1 MDIQTYIA
9 QGDAQFQDGYQ
20 KLLDVIKTALPK
32 GFELTMQY
40 KMPTFVVPLTL
51 YPKGYLDNPKVP
63 LPFISL
69 GYQKNHISLY
79 HLGIY
84 ALPELRAWFQDA
96 YKREV
101 NTKLNMG
108 KSCIRFSKNT
118 EIPYEL
124 IATLASRI
132 TPETWIEIYEAGKK
146 NN

>member
-9 QGDAQFQDGYQ
+9 QGEERFQDGFQ

-40 KMPTFVVPLTL
+40 KMPTFVVPLSL
-51 YPKGYLDNPKVP
+51 YPKGYLNDPKVP

-69 GYQKNHISLY
+69 GYQKNYMSLY

-84 ALPELRAWFQDA
+84 ALPELLAWFQVA

-108 KSCIRFSKNT
+108 KSCIRFSKT
-118 EIPYEL
+118 TDIPYEL
-124 IATLASRI
+124 IAMLASKI
-132 TPETWIEIYEAGKK
+132 TPEAWIEIYEAGKK